1 MKKIIRKWIEWYI
14 EREGQKMIVALI
26 TIIVLCFLGLLAC
39 CIVLLIDDV
48 REYKWR
54 KRMKER
60 WMNDD

>member
-1 MKKIIRKWIEWYI
+1 
-14 EREGQKMIVALI
+14 MIVALI
-26 TIIVLCFLGLLAC
+26 IIIVLCFLGLLAC